1 MKRFYVMEDLTGRKV
16 YLGDI
21 EVSPLLA
28 GHELSG
34 NTFEPDKSF
43 ENRSPLTEFLSV
55 SFDINPK
62 FF

>member
-1 MKRFYVMEDLTGRKV
+1 MKRFYVLEDFTGRRV

-21 EVSPLLA
+21 EVSPLLC
-28 GHELSG
+28 GHELTG
-34 NTFEPDKSF
+34 NSFEPDKSF
-43 ENRSPLTEFLSV
+43 KNRSPLTEIMPV

>member
-1 MKRFYVMEDLTGRKV
+1 MKRFYVLEDINGRRV
-16 YLGDI
+16 YLGNI

-28 GHELSG
+28 GKELTG
-34 NTFEPDKSF
+34 NPFQPDRSF
-43 ENRSPLTEFLSV
+43 ENRSPLTEFLPV